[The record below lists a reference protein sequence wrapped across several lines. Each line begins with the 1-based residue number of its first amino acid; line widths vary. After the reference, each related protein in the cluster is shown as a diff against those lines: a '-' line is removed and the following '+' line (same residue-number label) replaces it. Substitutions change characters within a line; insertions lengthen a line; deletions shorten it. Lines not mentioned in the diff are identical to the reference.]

1 MNFMQPHQSGLS
13 TVGEMSTCMLLSSL
27 LFMHIKIIFQLMVGG
42 VSLEIGQSAQ
52 LNVEEDPRQEP
63 DPAVILPLNM
73 VEPIVRVKVMRLRIA
88 TVKNVRLMADGVSL
102 EIGQSAQLNV
112 EEDPRQEP
120 EPAVI
125 LPLNMVEP
133 IVRDK
138 VMRLRIA
145 TVKNV

>member
-1 MNFMQPHQSGLS
+1 M
-13 TVGEMSTCMLLSSL
+13 
-27 LFMHIKIIFQLMVGG
+27 
-42 VSLEIGQSAQ
+42 
-52 LNVEEDPRQEP
+52 
-63 DPAVILPLNM
+63 
-73 VEPIVRVKVMRLRIA
+73 
-88 TVKNVRLMADGVSL
+88 SL